1 MATQG
6 NDENNVSGGHS
17 VSGQELANL
26 IGRAASGVAGV
37 ARVGKDIEIY
47 GGDGQASVA
56 IELTIEHGRFIPEV
70 VKQVREAVSE
80 RLEQDAGITAAG
92 IKITVAEIVFP
103 EGARLPATEETPATQ
118 ETPESI

>member
-1 MATQG
+1 MVTQG
-6 NDENNVSGGHS
+6 NDEINVSGSHS

-26 IGRAASGVAGV
+26 IGRAAGAVAGV

-70 VKQVREAVSE
+70 VRQVREAVSE

-92 IKITVAEIVFP
+92 IKITVSEIVFP

-118 ETPESI
+118 ESPESI